1 MSRGGAAPVSFR
13 LPPELVE
20 RIDAQVA
27 AWRGALPGVTL
38 TRTDLVVVLLEAG
51 LKSPSA
57 APPAA
62 RAGP

>member
-20 RIDAQVA
+20 RIDATVA
-27 AWRGALPGVTL
+27 GWRDALPGVSL
-38 TRTDLVVVLLEAG
+38 TRTDIVVVLLEAG
-51 LKSPSA
+51 LRSPNA